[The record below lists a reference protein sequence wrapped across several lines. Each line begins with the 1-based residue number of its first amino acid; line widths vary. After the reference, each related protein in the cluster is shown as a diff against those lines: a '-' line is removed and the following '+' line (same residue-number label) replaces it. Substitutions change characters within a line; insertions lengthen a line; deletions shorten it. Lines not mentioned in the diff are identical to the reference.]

1 MASLTKAT
9 FNIFKADLKTVN
21 TSLPVQFNPASLAF
35 DKGVQVAEIAIPG
48 LNNPVRQFIR
58 GKTET
63 LSVELFFDTTEKGIG
78 KKAVSVTTLTDPF
91 FGLVKI
97 DPKTH
102 ASPVCS
108 FAWGAKF
115 PGDSLPE
122 RYGSQRRTV
131 FPCLVTSVKQEFKL
145 FSPEGTP
152 LRAKLTLALEEYIS
166 LQDQVN
172 TINPQSSDHT
182 RSHVLEQGQTLT
194 QVAAEYLGS
203 AREWRHLADA
213 NGLTDPRRIPAGLT
227 LTIPPLRTP

>member
-1 MASLTKAT
+1 MARLTKAT
-9 FNIFKADLKTVN
+9 FNILKADLKTVD
-21 TSLPVQFNPASLAF
+21 TALPVQFNPATLAF

-63 LSVELFFDTTEKGIG
+63 LSVELFFDSTERGTG
-78 KKAVSVTTLTDPF
+78 KNAVSVTTLTDPF

-108 FAWGAKF
+108 FVWGSKF

-122 RYGSQRRTV
+122 RYGSQRRTE

-152 LRAKLTLALEEYIS
+152 LRAVLTLALEEYIP
-166 LQDQVN
+166 LQTQID

-182 RSHVLEQGQTLT
+182 RSHVVEHGQTLT
-194 QVAAEYLGS
+194 QLAAQYLGS
-203 AREWRHLADA
+203 ARDWRHLADA
-213 NGLTDPRRIPAGLT
+213 NALTDPRRVPAGLT
-227 LTIPPLRTP
+227 LTIPPLS